1 MDKDKEQIIT
11 PGLYLVSTPIG
22 NMDDITLRALTI
34 LKKSNIIL
42 CEDTRRS
49 GKLLSYF
56 QIKNKLMPYHKFNE
70 KKVSNKIIDSIKKNK
85 VISLISDAGTPAI
98 SDPGKILINKCI
110 EENLSIHPIPGPSA
124 VTSAVSVSGFGD
136 QYLFYGF
143 LPKKGN
149 KLESE
154 LKNLC
159 NCDYAV
165 TFFIPASKINFYISR
180 FKKYFFNRKIVI
192 AKEMTKIHEKFIR
205 NNVESIKD
213 IPEILKGELT
223 VVLSKKIKEKNIKK
237 EISESVKIEIN
248 KMLKKYSH
256 KDVVEFICKKEKELE
271 KVLKSL
277 CNIDYSIVFF
287 VPASKINFYIDHFKK
302 YFLDRKIVIAK
313 EMTKIH
319 EEFIRDRLEL
329 IKRFP
334 ESLKGE
340 LTIVLSEKIK
350 GKKIKKEISESVKIE
365 IKKMLKKYSHKDVVE
380 FISKKENLA
389 KKLVYDF
396 CLKLKK

>member
-1 MDKDKEQIIT
+1 MDKNKQQTISA
-11 PGLYLVSTPIG
+11 GLYLVSTPIG
-22 NMDDITLRALTI
+22 NMEDITYRALNI
-34 LKKSNIIL
+34 LKKSDIIL

-49 GKLLSYF
+49 GKLLSHF
-56 QIKNKLMPYHKFNE
+56 KIKNKLLPYHKFNE
-70 KKVSNKIIDSIKKNK
+70 KKVSNKIIDFIKNNK
-85 VISLISDAGTPAI
+85 IVSLISDAGTPTI
-98 SDPGKILINKCI
+98 SDPGIILVNKCI
-110 EENLSIHPIPGPSA
+110 EANLIIYPIPGPSA
-124 VTSAVSVSGFGD
+124 AIAAMSASGFTD

-143 LPKKGN
+143 L
-149 KLESE
+149 
-154 LKNLC
+154 
-159 NCDYAV
+159 
-165 TFFIPASKINFYISR
+165 T
-180 FKKYFFNRKIVI
+180 
-192 AKEMTKIHEKFIR
+192 
-205 NNVESIKD
+205 
-213 IPEILKGELT
+213 
-223 VVLSKKIKEKNIKK
+223 
-237 EISESVKIEIN
+237 
-248 KMLKKYSH
+248 
-256 KDVVEFICKKEKELE
+256 KKEKELE

-365 IKKMLKKYSHKDVVE
+365 LKKMLIKYSHKDVTD
-380 FISKKENLA
+380 FISKRENLS
-389 KKLVYDF
+389 KKLVYEY